1 MMQENLRAELP
12 ARANRTM
19 ASRLGK
25 RWDGE
30 GVKPPQT
37 KNEIS

>member
-30 GVKPPQT
+30 GLKSPQT